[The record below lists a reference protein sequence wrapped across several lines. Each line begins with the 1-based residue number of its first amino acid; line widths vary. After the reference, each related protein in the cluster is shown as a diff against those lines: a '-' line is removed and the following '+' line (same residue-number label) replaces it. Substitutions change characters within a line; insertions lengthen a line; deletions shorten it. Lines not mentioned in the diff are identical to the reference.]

1 MRKTRPNILKNQ
13 NKQPQKR
20 RLKGKLVTGC
30 RGLVMAL
37 WGVLPC
43 LEKPRQFARTR
54 VGVSH
59 DSWCLVYQCATG
71 SLVSNGAGGGKPD
84 VCSIRRMIDRQ
95 VGQRWNKKGACWYL
109 RYQHHVNAEC
119 ACIFPATLLYCQCTG
134 NEQEGSGAAGVP
146 LDAKLPEW
154 AGFVCCTL
162 F

>member
-1 MRKTRPNILKNQ
+1 MIL
-13 NKQPQKR
+13 PS
-20 RLKGKLVTGC
+20 LFV
-30 RGLVMAL
+30 
-37 WGVLPC
+37 
-43 LEKPRQFARTR
+43 RTR

-134 NEQEGSGAAGVP
+134 NDEEGSGAEGVS

-162 F
+162 FTVQLRKKKYCITDKRFTANSREALFLCKERRKLW